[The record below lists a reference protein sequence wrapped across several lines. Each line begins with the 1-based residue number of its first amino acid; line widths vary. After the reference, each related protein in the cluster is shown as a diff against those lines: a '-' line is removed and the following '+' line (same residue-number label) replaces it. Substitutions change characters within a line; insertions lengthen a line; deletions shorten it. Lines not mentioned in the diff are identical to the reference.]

1 MRFFNYI
8 CMLKVRPSML
18 LTLINEV
25 FIILKPSFMLNLN
38 LPKLRAQII
47 PNYNEY
53 LKKKRICA
61 PALMRSNYNNETS
74 QNNFRVER
82 LFRDVLP

>member
-1 MRFFNYI
+1 
-8 CMLKVRPSML
+8 
-18 LTLINEV
+18 
-25 FIILKPSFMLNLN
+25 MLNLY

>member
-1 MRFFNYI
+1 
-8 CMLKVRPSML
+8 
-18 LTLINEV
+18 
-25 FIILKPSFMLNLN
+25 MLNLN

-47 PNYNEY
+47 LNYNEY
-53 LKKKRICA
+53 LKKKKRICA